1 MSKIVLS
8 EEKRIELIDETN
20 KWIDENNQLAIKIVS
35 LADRIAKIGLFQLVF
50 SKKEDRQ
57 LFKEVIKNYREM
69 NYKYLEENHKIE
81 VNEKLLGI
89 KSKYKGLIKTRH

>member
-35 LADRIAKIGLFQLVF
+35 LADRVAKIGLFQLVF

-69 NYKYLEENHKIE
+69 NYKYLEGNHKIE